1 MVLKRAFTLFT
12 AGIMM
17 AGMIAA
23 TGSMGAAAAE
33 NISEAGA
40 EEIALKDA
48 GVGAAEIT
56 FDRVERGT
64 EQGVSVYEI
73 EFSTADKEY
82 DYDISIA
89 DGEIVK
95 ESWELIFPSAG
106 GSQISEAEARQ
117 RATIAAGVEGKN
129 VTFTRI
135 ERSTEDGIPV
145 YELEFENETREF
157 EYVVARTGGKILNA
171 SGKVKVPA
179 YRKGV

>member
-1 MVLKRAFTLFT
+1 
-12 AGIMM
+12 M

-89 DGEIVK
+89 DGEIVNGFSVTV
-95 ESWELIFPSAG
+95 ENGQASITLPPMSAAVIFF
-106 GSQISEAEARQ
+106 R
-117 RATIAAGVEGKN
+117 
-129 VTFTRI
+129 
-135 ERSTEDGIPV
+135 
-145 YELEFENETREF
+145 
-157 EYVVARTGGKILNA
+157 
-171 SGKVKVPA
+171 
-179 YRKGV
+179 